1 MAEPKKS
8 EDKNNIDFVRIVE
21 LISKY
26 EQIKKSGE
34 IKRYNEESTKKGFH
48 TTPF

>member
-1 MAEPKKS
+1 MNKKDTNS
-8 EDKNNIDFVRIVE
+8 IDDYGIDFDRVVE

-34 IKRYNEESTKKGFH
+34 I
-48 TTPF
+48 